1 MTARRD
7 IPLICDLDR
16 PGHGSHRPSGLDV
29 DAVVSRHLPPAHR
42 RATPPNLPE
51 VSEPEVVRHYVELS
65 TLNHHIDKAPYPLG
79 SCTMKYNP
87 KLNEEIGRMA
97 GFADLHPFAPEADVQ
112 GAFEVMVRLS
122 RALVE
127 VTGMDDV
134 SLEPAAGAQGELL
147 GILIARAHHTR
158 RGDPRKYV
166 LIPDSAHGTNPA
178 TVRMAGYQAREV
190 KSDRT
195 GRAHVADFRRLLG
208 PDVAAIM
215 VTNPNTLGLFETE
228 IEELCRAAHEAG
240 ALMYMDGAN
249 LNALLGIARPGDM
262 GFDMVHI
269 NLHKTFSTPHGG
281 GGPGGGPLAVKA
293 ALAPFLPSPRVV
305 PAGDGFALRSSP
317 DSVGKLHSFHGNFG
331 VMLRALAYVLRLGG
345 DGLAEVSRE
354 AILNANYLM
363 HRLKEKFEIPYP
375 GHCMHE
381 FVLSGSRQKKLGVST
396 ADMAKRLLDFGVHA
410 PTVYFPLIVSEAL
423 MVEPTETETLDRLDQ
438 LADAF
443 LRVAAEAETSPDLV
457 GAAPH
462 ETPVGRLDEVTAARE
477 PRLSWQDARETA

>member
-1 MTARRD
+1 
-7 IPLICDLDR
+7 
-16 PGHGSHRPSGLDV
+16 
-29 DAVVSRHLPPAHR
+29 
-42 RATPPNLPE
+42 
-51 VSEPEVVRHYVELS
+51 
-65 TLNHHIDKAPYPLG
+65 
-79 SCTMKYNP
+79 
-87 KLNEEIGRMA
+87 
-97 GFADLHPFAPEADVQ
+97 
-112 GAFEVMVRLS
+112 
-122 RALVE
+122 
-127 VTGMDDV
+127 
-134 SLEPAAGAQGELL
+134 
-147 GILIARAHHTR
+147 
-158 RGDPRKYV
+158 
-166 LIPDSAHGTNPA
+166 
-178 TVRMAGYQAREV
+178 
-190 KSDRT
+190 
-195 GRAHVADFRRLLG
+195 
-208 PDVAAIM
+208 
-215 VTNPNTLGLFETE
+215 
-228 IEELCRAAHEAG
+228 
-240 ALMYMDGAN
+240 
-249 LNALLGIARPGDM
+249 M